1 MPSTADAI
9 IIGGGIVGA
18 SIAWHLT
25 SSGCRN
31 VVILERETQPGT
43 GSTGKSMGGVRAQFS
58 LAADIRM
65 SLYSIPMFRDFE
77 RLIGHPSGYRPQGY
91 LFAATEPRHLEY
103 LRGNHGRQVAAG
115 VRDVRIVSREEIVA
129 MVPELRSEDI
139 LGGSF
144 CGSDGFVDPHSVLA
158 GFLKR
163 AVEQG
168 AQLVRE
174 ARVTGIDVDGS
185 GVAAVGTT
193 KGVFASRTVVN
204 AAGAWARE
212 VAAFAGVEV
221 PVEPLRRMLVPTEP
235 FDRISHGAPMTV
247 DMSTGFH
254 FRPEGLGFLM
264 AWNNP
269 AETPGY
275 KMKVDREFVEKVLG
289 LAADRVPVFAEA
301 EVNPSRA
308 WAGLYEVTPDHHPI
322 LGSVPGVPGLYLAN
336 GFSGHGVMHSPA
348 TGKILSDLILKGT
361 TELIDVRQFDL
372 ARFAE
377 GRLVEETLVL

>member
-1 MPSTADAI
+1 MPSTADVI

-18 SIAWHLT
+18 SIAWHL
-25 SSGCRN
+25 SSAGCRN
-31 VVILERETQPGT
+31 VVILERETQPGN

-65 SLYSIPMFRDFE
+65 SQYSISVFRDFE
-77 RLIGHPSGYRPQGY
+77 KQTGHPSGYRPQGY

-103 LRGNHGRQVAAG
+103 LRANHARQVTEG
-115 VRDVRIVSREEIVA
+115 VRDARLISREEIVA

-144 CGSDGFVDPHSVLA
+144 CGSDGFVDPHSVLT

-163 AVEQG
+163 TAEQG
-168 AQLVRE
+168 TQLVRE
-174 ARVTGIDVDGS
+174 ARVIGIDVDGS
-185 GVAAVGTT
+185 GVA
-193 KGVFASRTVVN
+193 GVRTPKDVFSSRTVVN
-204 AAGAWARE
+204 AAGPWARE
-212 VAAFAGVEV
+212 VATLARVQL

-235 FDRISHGAPMTV
+235 FDRISQRAPMTV
-247 DMSTGFH
+247 DLSTGFH

-269 AETPGY
+269 AETPGF
-275 KMKVDREFVEKVLG
+275 KVNVDRGVVEKILA

-322 LGSVPGVPGLYLAN
+322 LGPVSGMPGLFLAN

-348 TGKILSDLILKGT
+348 TGRILADLILKGT
-361 TELIDVRQFDL
+361 TELIDTRQFDL